1 MEQLNN
7 QLNMVRRRLQW
18 FRELAGIRQ
27 GCLAGLLAAS
37 LLLAAGRLWPIE
49 GVIFYALG
57 SLVLLTVA
65 GWLWGHLRPISL
77 AEAAREMDTPEAG
90 KERQDFMATALAFA
104 RDDSLPARL
113 QRKQAE
119 EHGAAYVQEL
129 KRRLPRPRRRKGWWV
144 PLAVGA
150 LAFVLLSVLPNP
162 MDQVLD
168 QHRKER
174 EWIHAQQEETDKRI
188 QELETK
194 ELEPL
199 AKDALSKELADLRQ
213 ALDRS
218 REPAE
223 ALDNMEK
230 TMQRL
235 KEMQDKLDLKQQQTS
250 DWLADLKNHH
260 ATEGLAS
267 ALEQK
272 DAGNLDQKM
281 DELRQKLPGM
291 TPEERQGLADALD
304 EIAKSAPE
312 GNEDAK
318 RLAEALKQAASAI
331 DSGDQVM
338 SDQALEKLAEALKK
352 QLQTSDS
359 EAGQAE
365 AAAALATALAKQGM
379 GLAEEMAA
387 SGLAVSDTW
396 SMGGSAEQLAA
407 GEGVAGGGEAGSEA
421 GGEPGAGQGAGGA
434 EGAGS
439 NPGTGAGSGKGT
451 GNGSGTGSGSG
462 SGQGQGQGQGQGT
475 GQGQGQG
482 AGAGLGSGGRTL
494 VTTPRDLKGAGNVQ
508 TDGGPSTGGTVQKG
522 GESPVFDGVSRP
534 YEEVYSDYA
543 TEAKRSLERRDL
555 PQSMQSLVENY
566 FTEIDPGP

>member
-37 LLLAAGRLWPIE
+37 LLLAAGRLCPIE

-57 SLVLLTVA
+57 SLVLLTAA
-65 GWLWGHLRPISL
+65 GWLWGRLRLIPL

-90 KERQDFMATALAFA
+90 KERQDFMTTALAFA
-104 RDDSLPARL
+104 GDDSLPARL

-119 EHGAAYVQEL
+119 EHGSAYVQEL
-129 KRRLPRPRRRKGWWV
+129 KRRLPPPRRRKGWWV

-150 LAFVLLSVLPNP
+150 LAVVLLSVLPNP

-223 ALDNMEK
+223 ALDNVEEA
-230 TMQRL
+230 MQRL
-235 KEMQDKLDLKQQQTS
+235 KEMQEKLDLKQQQTS
-250 DWLADLKNHH
+250 DWLPDLKNHH

-407 GEGVAGGGEAGSEA
+407 GEGGAGGGEAGGEA
-421 GGEPGAGQGAGGA
+421 GSDPGAGQGA
-434 EGAGS
+434 EGAGGASS

-451 GNGSGTGSGSG
+451 GNGAGTGSGSG
-462 SGQGQGQGQGQGT
+462 SGQGQGQGQGT

-482 AGAGLGSGGRTL
+482 AGAGLGSGRRTL